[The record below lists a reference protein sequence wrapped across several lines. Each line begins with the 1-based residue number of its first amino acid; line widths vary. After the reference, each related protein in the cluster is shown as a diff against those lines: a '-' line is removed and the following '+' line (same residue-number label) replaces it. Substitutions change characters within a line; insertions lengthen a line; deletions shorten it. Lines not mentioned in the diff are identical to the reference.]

1 MFFLK
6 LSSTHSCGATSY
18 SLILYWNYLS
28 DFEFFRYSRDPK
40 TKGREVELDADGN
53 KVNRWVQPNGVQL
66 IAESNEDDF
75 DEFIT
80 SYKHIFIMWYTQS
93 CIRCFEIVQP
103 EFLKLAESISEV
115 RGNVKLAVIDGQLE
129 KTLRLRFDINA
140 YVYLI

>member
-1 MFFLK
+1 
-6 LSSTHSCGATSY
+6 
-18 SLILYWNYLS
+18 
-28 DFEFFRYSRDPK
+28 
-40 TKGREVELDADGN
+40 
-53 KVNRWVQPNGVQL
+53 
-66 IAESNEDDF
+66 
-75 DEFIT
+75 
-80 SYKHIFIMWYTQS
+80 MWYTQS